1 MIIGK
6 AFAGHAAR
14 IGDKNNPVLAAKSKK
29 YDNPLSDM
37 VMLIIAE
44 QSLKVD
50 ASNIVN
56 KKQIVY
62 QQK

>member
-6 AFAGHAAR
+6 ALAGHAAR
-14 IGDKNNPVLAAKSKK
+14 SGDKNNPALTAKAQK

-44 QSLKVD
+44 QSLKID
-50 ASNIVN
+50 LEKN
-56 KKQIVY
+56 KNDK
-62 QQK
+62 